1 MPSRKQR
8 RRQEKL
14 RRHEWEEVWVDAEGR
29 ELDPEE
35 APEGAPGPRAR
46 GEQKSTASRAA
57 TRGMRV
63 VQPPSWRRVAKR
75 GLIFAPL
82 MFLTVHLLSGDELT
96 TAQKVSQTAFL
107 LLVFLPFSYLMDRM
121 TYRMWRRRTE
131 SADRRDR
138 PG

>member
-35 APEGAPGPRAR
+35 APEAAPGTRAKGDQR
-46 GEQKSTASRAA
+46 STASRPAA
-57 TRGMRV
+57 RGMRA

-82 MFLTVHLLSGDELT
+82 MFVTVHLLSGDELT

-121 TYRMWRRRTE
+121 TYRMWQRRTE
-131 SADRRDR
+131 SAARRDR